1 MKRFGAIAVFAMA
14 LMAAARTANAQSI
27 GIPYMP
33 VETGTGIFLSADYA
47 DQDIGTAYGIS
58 GGVGLGRFGIMAS
71 VGTLDAGATL
81 GDVTSYGARVGMRLF
96 GGGLSPIAVGAQLGA
111 ISTQDISPT
120 GGSQTMILPAAFV
133 RAGLPLFPVK
143 GFGQV
148 YYVTGSDLASSQEEV
163 RFTIGANLN
172 LLLGFGLHAAYDW
185 GDSSDGWGIGAHFT
199 FKLPGVPVVPG
210 V

>member
-1 MKRFGAIAVFAMA
+1 MKRFGAIAVSAIA
-14 LMAAARTANAQSI
+14 LMAAAGTANAQSL

-33 VETGTGIFLSADYA
+33 VETGAGIYLAADYA
-47 DQDIGTAYGIS
+47 DMGATAYGAS
-58 GGVGLGRFGIMAS
+58 AGLGLGRFGFS
-71 VGTLDAGATL
+71 VSAGTVDAGGTL
-81 GDVTSYGARVGMRLF
+81 GDVTSFGGRLGMRLF

-133 RAGLPLFPVK
+133 RAGLPLFPIK

-148 YYVTGSDLASSQEEV
+148 YYVTGSDLAADQEEV

-185 GDSSDGWGIGAHFT
+185 GDSFDGWGIGAHFT
-199 FKLPGVPVVPG
+199 FRLPGVPLVPG